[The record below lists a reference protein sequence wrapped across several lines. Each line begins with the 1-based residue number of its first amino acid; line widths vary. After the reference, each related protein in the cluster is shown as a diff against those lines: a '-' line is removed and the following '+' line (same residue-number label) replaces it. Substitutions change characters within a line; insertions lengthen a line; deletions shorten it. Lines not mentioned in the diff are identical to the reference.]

1 MKFSYLNLR
10 MIIGSVSDYIVR
22 NCKCPVFVI
31 KDGDERRPSAEPKPQ
46 ATTSDA
52 PNSGSPPLASAA

>member
-1 MKFSYLNLR
+1 MQFSDILLR

-31 KDGDERRPSAEPKPQ
+31 KDGDERRPSEPKPQ

-52 PNSGSPPLASAA
+52 PNSGAAPLASAA